1 VTLRLGLVPHDDRP
15 ASLDQVERL
24 VRMAGAEVV
33 LPPREAL
40 GHRLDPGDAT
50 ALRRWLLDH
59 RHEADAWVLSLDM
72 LVFGGL
78 VASRTPELDEARAT
92 ACVDEVWAALADVA
106 PEAVYAYLT
115 LRRLAPTAASGD
127 DVDAWRAGHEAA
139 PDQEARRPNVAA
151 ARAAVRG
158 APGVLA
164 LLQEDARPD
173 PALVAE
179 HAALMAEAGPGVVL
193 TPGADEG
200 PRALA
205 ARALAERSPAAE
217 IPPSSEPAI
226 QNRIAPEAGEMLAG
240 RGVAVR
246 LSGERGGARVAPY
259 EDRPLGES
267 LAGQLAVAGL
277 VEDAGSAAQLFVW
290 APDRPGVDLW
300 LGERGEPS
308 SEAEVFLDALREAL
322 DAGRRVVV
330 ADVADA
336 NGADSTLWSRPGAA
350 QLLPRLHGFAAWN
363 TASNTLGC
371 ALAQLRL
378 PRDPS
383 GLALRVAEDW
393 GFQSEVRPR
402 ATKWARLERQA
413 DPWDL
418 ADHRGRV
425 ESFAEERLRRWWSEA
440 FPLGTWAVRPG
451 HLRLPWSRLFEASID
466 LEPEGDA
473 P

>member
-15 ASLDQVERL
+15 VSLDQVVRL
-24 VRMAGAEVV
+24 VRVAGAEVV

-78 VASRTPELDEARAT
+78 VASRTPDLDEARAA

-106 PEAVYAYLT
+106 PEAVYAYVT

-173 PALVAE
+173 PALAAE

-200 PRALA
+200 PRALV
-205 ARALAERSPAAE
+205 ARALATLAPATTRAM
-217 IPPSSEPAI
+217 
-226 QNRIAPEAGEMLAG
+226 QNRIASGG
-240 RGVAVR
+240 GVAVR

-259 EDRPLGES
+259 EDRPLAES

-277 VEDAGSAAQLFVW
+277 VEAADSAAKLFVW

-308 SEAEVFLDALREAL
+308 PEAEVFLDALREAL
-322 DAGRRVVV
+322 DAGHRVVV

-336 NGADSTLWSRPGAA
+336 NGADSTLWSQPGAA
-350 QLLPRLHGFAAWN
+350 ELLPRLHGFAAWN

-393 GFQSEVRPR
+393 GFQSEVRSR

-418 ADHRGRV
+418 ADHCGRV
-425 ESFAEERLRRWWSEA
+425 ESFAEERLRRWWSET